1 LDRNRLE
8 EIDAQ
13 QTSKEIR
20 DATEASEMMGGMI
33 KAAADAGVNLN
44 SKSEPTKAQ
53 EEAMANAMM
62 PMIHKKFQRQKTELI
77 QDRKC
82 LERAKTFAQAKQCER
97 GENRGEDTI
106 SVWNA
111 TEKKKIL
118 GLIDEGIEAM
128 DCAMHAKSMAVIEQ
142 CFPNEK

>member
-1 LDRNRLE
+1 MKLSVVIVNYNVKYFLE
-8 EIDAQ
+8 QCLQSVRVAMQSIEGEVFVVD
-13 QTSKEIR
+13 
-20 DATEASEMMGGMI
+20 
-33 KAAADAGVNLN
+33 NN
-44 SKSEPTKAQ
+44 SVDGSC
-53 EEAMANAMM
+53 AMM
-62 PMIHKKFQRQKTELI
+62 HKKFQRQKIELI